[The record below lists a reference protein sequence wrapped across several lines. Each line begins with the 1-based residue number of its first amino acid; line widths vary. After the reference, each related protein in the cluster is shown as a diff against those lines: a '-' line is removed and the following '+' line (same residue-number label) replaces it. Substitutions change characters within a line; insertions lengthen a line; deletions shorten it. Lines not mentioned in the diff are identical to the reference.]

1 MPPRMT
7 RIRNARAANAA
18 PPGPPRAEGD
28 SLRDLERLSRRLD
41 GRARSLELLDRY
53 YRGDQPLA
61 YASAKFREA
70 FGHLFGGFSDN
81 FMALVVEAEAERLN
95 VEGFRI
101 GTGGRRDDD
110 EEPATDDVDARQDPD
125 ATDASPGAPGD
136 GSAEPDEDE
145 DETVRADED
154 ARRIWQANELDAESS
169 IAHTEMLVKGDAYTL
184 VWPDPDRP
192 DTPRITIEDAL
203 EMITEADPQNRRTVR
218 AALKRWIDPDGH
230 YAATLYYDDRLE
242 KYRSARPVARISAT
256 DGAWELR
263 AARSQK
269 ITWLRREVEGE
280 AWPLPNPIGKVPVTR
295 MPNRPRLDGTS
306 RSEIADLVPL
316 QDAINKTCA
325 DALVAAEYAAFRQRW
340 ATGIEIPEDPETG
353 KPVEPFEAAVNR
365 VWYAEDPGTKFGEF
379 EATDLRP
386 YVALLEMWIQHAA
399 TRSRTPA
406 HYLLGQAGTFP
417 SGESLKAT
425 EVGLVSKARAAMRHA
440 GEAWEQTLRLAFLA
454 IDANDRRG
462 QEQDSETIWTDPENR
477 TEAEHIDAVLKMKG
491 LDLPPEFLWQRAGL
505 TQNEIARVLA
515 MREREALQVGSAF
528 ERSFRATPELPPA
541 TVDVAPTNGQEPA
554 PAAAPGQ
561 PPPFPPR

>member
-7 RIRNARAANAA
+7 RIRNARAAARAAVAA
-18 PPGPPRAEGD
+18 PDRASGD
-28 SLRDLERLSRRLD
+28 SLADLERLARRLD
-41 GRARSLELLDRY
+41 GRAKELAVYDRY
-53 YRGDQPLA
+53 ARGDQPLA
-61 YASAKFREA
+61 YASPKFREA

-81 FMALVVEAEAERLN
+81 FMGLVVEAEAERLN

-101 GTGGRRDDD
+101 GTGRDRDD
-110 EEPATDDVDARQDPD
+110 EEPPPTADAGELEDPTTPATR
-125 ATDASPGAPGD
+125 D
-136 GSAEPDEDE
+136 GSGEQ
-145 DETVRADED
+145 DETVEADED
-154 ARRIWQANELDAESS
+154 ARRIWQANQLDAESAT
-169 IAHTEMLVKGDAYTL
+169 AHYEMLVKGAAYTL
-184 VWPDPDRP
+184 VWPDPAKR

-203 EMITEADPQNRRTVR
+203 EMITEHDPQDRRKVR
-218 AALKRWIDPDGH
+218 VALKRWIDEAGH
-230 YAATLYYDDRLE
+230 YNATLYYADRLE
-242 KYRSARPVARISAT
+242 KYRSERPVAKANAV
-256 DGAWELR
+256 DGGWELR
-263 AARSQK
+263 TSSRAK
-269 ITWLRREVEGE
+269 IAWVKREIEGE
-280 AWPLPNPIGKVPVTR
+280 AWPLDNPIGQVPVTPLR
-295 MPNRPRLDGTS
+295 NRPRLDGTTK
-306 RSEIADLVPL
+306 SELADLIPV

-365 VWYAEDPGTKFGEF
+365 VWYAEDEKTKFGEF

-386 YVALLEMWIQHAA
+386 YVALLEMWIQHLA

-406 HYLLGQAGTFP
+406 HYLLGQSGTFP

-425 EVGLVSKARAAMRHA
+425 EVGLVSKTRAAMRYA
-440 GEAWEQTLRLAFLA
+440 GEGWEQTIRLAFLA
-454 IDANDRRG
+454 IDPDDPRG

-528 ERSFRATPELPPA
+528 ERSFRATPELPAA
-541 TVDVAPTNGQEPA
+541 TVDVAGIP
-554 PAAAPGQ
+554 PAAATDPAAT
-561 PPPFPPR
+561 PPADATAR

>member
-1 MPPRMT
+1 MPPRID
-7 RIRNARAANAA
+7 RIRNARAASAA
-18 PPGPPRAEGD
+18 RTGPPRAEGD
-28 SLRDLERLSRRLD
+28 SLRDIERLSRKLD
-41 GRARSLELLDRY
+41 GRARELEVLDRY

-101 GTGGRRDDD
+101 GTGGRQEPPRSSDDASRGPGND
-110 EEPATDDVDARQDPD
+110 GTEEPA
-125 ATDASPGAPGD
+125 
-136 GSAEPDEDE
+136 EDE

-169 IAHTEMLVKGDAYTL
+169 IAHTEMLIKGDAYTL
-184 VWPDPDRP
+184 VWPNPDAA

-203 EMITEADPQNRRTVR
+203 EMITEHDPQDRRKVR
-218 AALKRWIDPDGH
+218 VALKRWIDQDGH

-242 KYRSARPVARISAT
+242 KYRSERAVARVSAT

-263 AARSQK
+263 AGRSQK
-269 ITWLRREVEGE
+269 ITWARREVEGE
-280 AWPLPNPIGKVPVTR
+280 EWPLSNPIGKVPVTR
-295 MPNRPRLDGTS
+295 IPNRPRLDGTS

-353 KPVEPFEAAVNR
+353 KPIEPFEAAVNR
-365 VWYAEDPGTKFGEF
+365 VWYAEDEKTKFGEF

-440 GEAWEQTLRLAFLA
+440 GEGWEQTIRLAFLA
-454 IDANDRRG
+454 IDPDDPRG

-528 ERSFRATPELPPA
+528 ERSFRATPELPAA
-541 TVDVAPTNGQEPA
+541 TVDVTGTPPATDPTAP
-554 PAAAPGQ
+554 PAAAAPTAPG
-561 PPPFPPR
+561 P

>member
-7 RIRNARAANAA
+7 RIRNARAAAA
-18 PPGPPRAEGD
+18 AATGPDRAAGD
-28 SLRDLERLSRRLD
+28 SLADLTRLSRRLD
-41 GRARSLELLDRY
+41 GRAKELAVYDRY

-101 GTGGRRDDD
+101 GSGRP
-110 EEPATDDVDARQDPD
+110 PATERPAP
-125 ATDASPGAPGD
+125 ATADEGDASPAAAAD
-136 GSAEPDEDE
+136 GSDEDE
-145 DETVRADED
+145 DEIGQADED
-154 ARRIWQANELDAESS
+154 ARRIWQANQLDAESAT
-169 IAHTEMLVKGDAYTL
+169 AHIEMLVKGLAYTL
-184 VWPDPDRP
+184 VWPDPADRN
-192 DTPRITIEDAL
+192 TPRITIEDAL
-203 EMITEADPQNRRTVR
+203 EVITEHDPQDRRRIRV
-218 AALKRWIDPDGH
+218 ALKRWIDADGH
-230 YAATLYYDDRLE
+230 YAATLYYADRLE
-242 KYRSARPVARISAT
+242 KYRSERPVARTNAT
-256 DGAWELR
+256 DGGWELR
-263 AARSQK
+263 TNSKTKLAWVK
-269 ITWLRREVEGE
+269 REIEGE
-280 AWPLPNPIGKVPVTR
+280 PWPLPNPIGKVPITPLR
-295 MPNRPRLDGTS
+295 NRPRLDGTTK
-306 RSEIADLVPL
+306 SEIADIIPV

-365 VWYAEDPGTKFGEF
+365 VWYAEDEKTKFGEF

-386 YVALLEMWIQHAA
+386 YVALLEMWIQHVA

-425 EVGLVSKARAAMRHA
+425 EVGLVSKTRAAMRYT
-440 GEAWEQTLRLAFLA
+440 GEGWEQTIRLAFLA
-454 IDANDRRG
+454 IDRDDPRG
-462 QEQDSETIWTDPENR
+462 AEQDSETIWTDPENR

-491 LDLPPEFLWQRAGL
+491 LELPPEFLWQRAGL

-528 ERSFRATPELPPA
+528 ERSFRATPDAAIAEPP
-541 TVDVAPTNGQEPA
+541 TVDVGA
-554 PAAAPGQ
+554 PAGAAPAGA
-561 PPPFPPR
+561 PATGAPPFPPAR